1 MGHRRI
7 LRSSTIASL
16 VLVLVMGA
24 AVTPE
29 SPAHAADGTASVSG
43 VVVMPDGL
51 AMPTG
56 MRATS
61 VQLVYGVPTGV
72 ASAAVASDGS
82 FVLTGLAAGQEHRI
96 LVGATS
102 NALVL
107 RAYHDGAFTFETST
121 PLVLAADEERE
132 LGTLALPRAG
142 SISGSLTNE
151 GGTSFVP
158 TITMMSGPS
167 PVPGVGPT
175 FNQYAKTYVIG
186 GLYPGDYVIRF
197 AECCNGTAWKTV
209 YNGSFLTAE
218 SAVPV
223 SVGLS
228 EQVVVDATL
237 PPARSITG
245 QFSVSR
251 DPSVTTPIRSTVTA
265 RPFPGYTA
273 GTSSRSVQVVAEG
286 EFVLPGMEP
295 GAYQVCAQEEGS
307 PQYQAI
313 FTHCYGQ
320 DAENPDGKPVFMGTE
335 SLERIDLSVQGA
347 ARITLHDVGRP
358 DPANSGARIPTNH
371 IFAFFWRFDEDL
383 GYWVNEAQASHIGG
397 GFATL
402 KSPPIPAGDYRVQL
416 QYMFVDGV
424 HGPTQQYREYFPGGV
439 TRFSDADIITV
450 VEGESSIIPSTTVM
464 PTPLA
469 VDRVWGL
476 DRFSGSAAI
485 SQQVVPEAP
494 APVVYIA
501 NGLNYPDALSAG
513 PLVSAL
519 GGSLLL
525 VSPTQ
530 IPPSVEAELQR
541 LRPERIVIVGGT
553 ASVSTAVETRLRS
566 FVASPDDVERHA
578 GPDRYA
584 ASRTAI
590 ERVFGGT
597 EGVPVILA
605 TGRNYP
611 DALAAGPVAAALGG
625 VVLLVD
631 GTAATLDEPT
641 RTLLDTLRPSLFIIA
656 GGPASVSPGIEA
668 ELLLRTDEVYRA
680 GGQDRYEAAATL
692 NSIFLPF
699 EGFQYDEP
707 TGTDLIFVA
716 SGANFADALAGGPLA
731 ARHGAPLYLTPPTC
745 LTPRVIDAYEALG
758 AREIVIIGGPASV
771 TPAVEV
777 LFLCGI
783 TSTRGETTELQRAL
797 VDVVP

>member
-1 MGHRRI
+1 
-7 LRSSTIASL
+7 
-16 VLVLVMGA
+16 
-24 AVTPE
+24 
-29 SPAHAADGTASVSG
+29 
-43 VVVMPDGL
+43 
-51 AMPTG
+51 
-56 MRATS
+56 
-61 VQLVYGVPTGV
+61 
-72 ASAAVASDGS
+72 
-82 FVLTGLAAGQEHRI
+82 
-96 LVGATS
+96 
-102 NALVL
+102 
-107 RAYHDGAFTFETST
+107 
-121 PLVLAADEERE
+121 
-132 LGTLALPRAG
+132 
-142 SISGSLTNE
+142 
-151 GGTSFVP
+151 
-158 TITMMSGPS
+158 MMSGPS
-167 PVPGVGPT
+167 PVPGVAPT
-175 FNQYAKTYVIG
+175 FNQYTKTYVIG

-218 SAVPV
+218 SAVPI

-237 PPARSITG
+237 PPARSISG
-245 QFSVSR
+245 VFSVAR
-251 DPSVTTPIRSTVTA
+251 DPSVSTPILNSIIV
-265 RPFPGYTA
+265 RPFPGLTA
-273 GTSSRSVQVVAEG
+273 GTPWRVMRVTEEG
-286 EFVLPGMEP
+286 EFRIQGIEP
-295 GAYQVCAQEEGS
+295 GAYQICAQEDGS

-313 FTHCYGQ
+313 FTHCSGQ
-320 DAENPDGKPVFMGTE
+320 DAENPDGKPVMMGTE
-335 SLERIDLSVQGA
+335 SMEGIDLSVQGA
-347 ARITLHDVGRP
+347 ARITLQDVGRP
-358 DPANSGARIPTNH
+358 DPTNSGARIPTNH

-439 TRFSDADIITV
+439 TRFSDSEIITV
-450 VEGESSIIPSTTVM
+450 VEGESRIIPSTTVT

-469 VDRVWGL
+469 VDRVWGP

-513 PLVSAL
+513 PLVAAL

-525 VSPTQ
+525 VSPNQ
-530 IPPSVEAELQR
+530 IPPSVEAELRR

-566 FVASPDDVERHA
+566 FVTSPDDVERHA
-578 GPDRYA
+578 GADRYA

-590 ERVFGGT
+590 ERVFDSTEGAPVFT

-641 RTLLDTLRPSLFIIA
+641 RTLLDKLQPSLFIIA

-699 EGFQYDEP
+699 EGFQYNEP